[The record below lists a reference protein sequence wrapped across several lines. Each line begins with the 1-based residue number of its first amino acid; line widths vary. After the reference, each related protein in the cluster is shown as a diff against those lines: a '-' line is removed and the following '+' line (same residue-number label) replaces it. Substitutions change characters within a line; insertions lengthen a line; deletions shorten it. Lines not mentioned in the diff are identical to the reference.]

1 MCGIIGYIG
10 TKKCVPKLINALEAL
25 EYRGYDSAGI
35 AYVKNN
41 TVEIIK
47 EVGKIKNLKEQVNMD
62 VDAYMG
68 IGHTRWA
75 THGEVNKINA
85 HPHKV
90 GQITLIHNG
99 IIENYQDIKNRVV
112 KEGYKFKS
120 KTDSEIA
127 AALIDSLYKKNND
140 MVKTLNEASKILRG
154 SYAFVVMVDKDEHIY
169 ATRNAIPMIAAIADD
184 GNYVASDVPAILA
197 YTKKY
202 MLLNDLDI
210 VKLSKDK
217 IEIFDKNLNK
227 CEKEIK
233 VFEGTMDA
241 ATKNGYEHFML
252 KEINEQDKVFKDTIN
267 YYYDGSMESLEKN
280 FGFIKKFKKI
290 DIVACGS
297 AYHTGIVGKSLIEKY
312 ADIPVN
318 VEVASEYRYKKCFYD
333 KDTLLIVVSQSGETA
348 DTLAALRKAKNDG
361 ITTMAIVNVI
371 GSSIA
376 READHVVYI
385 KAGFEIAVATT
396 KAYLA
401 QVAIFSLIAL
411 YLGKAKNI
419 ISDEKYKKISDE
431 IKEMPKLIQ
440 KTIKNDNY
448 IEIADKIY
456 NKKQIFFIGRAID
469 YAIALEA
476 SLKLKEISYIN
487 SVAYQAGELKHG
499 TISLIAKNTPVIAL
513 LTDEEIAEKTISNI
527 KETKA
532 RGAYVILVTNM
543 IPNEKFYDKI
553 ITIDKIE
560 EILQPILTIIP
571 LQLLSYR
578 IAKNK
583 GCDIDKPRNLAKSVT
598 VEWQKKRPAH
608 AVRFF

>member
-47 EVGKIKNLKEQVNMD
+47 EVGKIKNLKEQVDMD

-140 MVKTLNEASKILRG
+140 MVKTLKEASKILRG

-411 YLGKAKNI
+411 YLGKTKNI
-419 ISDEKYKKISDE
+419 ISDEEYKKISDE

-598 VEWQKKRPAH
+598 VE
-608 AVRFF
+608 

>member
-184 GNYVASDVPAILA
+184 GNYVASDVPAI
-197 YTKKY
+197 
-202 MLLNDLDI
+202 I

-297 AYHTGIVGKSLIEKY
+297 AYHTGIVGKNLIEKY

-598 VEWQKKRPAH
+598 VE
-608 AVRFF
+608 

>member
-47 EVGKIKNLKEQVNMD
+47 EVGKIKNLKEQVDMD

-411 YLGKAKNI
+411 YLGKTKNI
-419 ISDEKYKKISDE
+419 ISDEEYKKISDE

-598 VEWQKKRPAH
+598 VE
-608 AVRFF
+608 

>member
-227 CEKEIK
+227 CEKKIK

-419 ISDEKYKKISDE
+419 ISDEEYKKISDE

-598 VEWQKKRPAH
+598 VE
-608 AVRFF
+608 

>member
-227 CEKEIK
+227 YEKEIK

-598 VEWQKKRPAH
+598 VE
-608 AVRFF
+608 

>member
-154 SYAFVVMVDKDEHIY
+154 SYAFVVIVDKDEHIY

-419 ISDEKYKKISDE
+419 ISDEEYKKISDE

-553 ITIDKIE
+553 IKIDKIE

-598 VEWQKKRPAH
+598 VE
-608 AVRFF
+608 

>member
-47 EVGKIKNLKEQVNMD
+47 EVGKIKNLKEQVDMD

-127 AALIDSLYKKNND
+127 AALIDSLYKKSND

-419 ISDEKYKKISDE
+419 ISDEEYKKISDE

-487 SVAYQAGELKHG
+487 NVAYQAGELKHG

-598 VEWQKKRPAH
+598 VE
-608 AVRFF
+608 

>member
-419 ISDEKYKKISDE
+419 ISDEEYKKISNE

-440 KTIKNDNY
+440 KTIKNDSY

-513 LTDEEIAEKTISNI
+513 LTDEGIAEKTISNI

-598 VEWQKKRPAH
+598 VE
-608 AVRFF
+608 

>member
-47 EVGKIKNLKEQVNMD
+47 EVGKIKNLKEQVDMD

-217 IEIFDKNLNK
+217 IEIFDKNLNQ

-419 ISDEKYKKISDE
+419 ISDEEYKKISDE

-513 LTDEEIAEKTISNI
+513 LTDEEIAKKTISNI

-598 VEWQKKRPAH
+598 VE
-608 AVRFF
+608 

>member
-169 ATRNAIPMIAAIADD
+169 ATRNAIPMIVAIADD

-312 ADIPVN
+312 ANIPVN

-598 VEWQKKRPAH
+598 VE
-608 AVRFF
+608 

>member
-47 EVGKIKNLKEQVNMD
+47 EVGKIKNLKEQVDMD

-280 FGFIKKFKKI
+280 FDFIKKFKKI

-419 ISDEKYKKISDE
+419 ISDEEYKKISDE

-487 SVAYQAGELKHG
+487 SIAYQAGELKHG

-598 VEWQKKRPAH
+598 VE
-608 AVRFF
+608 

>member
-419 ISDEKYKKISDE
+419 ISDEEYKKISDE

-487 SVAYQAGELKHG
+487 NVAYQAGELKHG

-598 VEWQKKRPAH
+598 VE
-608 AVRFF
+608 